1 MNFLRLSFLAALF
14 TSFSLFAQDYGP
26 IKIDLEGYLDDRNLE
41 MVKKEEP
48 VTEPV
53 KKVEKV
59 EPKEQD
65 GPRRR
70 RTASTT
76 DESKTGTTDPV
87 VSKKPIKKVDLNRFR
102 TKKADPMMM
111 YLIIGGS
118 VLLLIIIVVVIVIVK
133 KKKAQ
138 TKAALVA
145 EATDS
150 DVSLSEKI
158 DAHEEAVAAE
168 TTENSQ
174 AVVSSPPVD
183 SNYQS
188 TAQDMADQ
196 FAKETAVDDKGQNAS
211 GLIIDE
217 DKYFSGSESFVDEDF
232 SDFDRMLAFD
242 ILDFVVFP
250 ATDCLTD
257 RPAFDFSVRAFE
269 FRLELVFPVLRVF
282 CSSSGLAAMP
292 ISSSSSSQPCGSM
305 SINRSTANRS

>member
-232 SDFDRMLAFD
+232 SDFDSPHDGAP
-242 ILDFVVFP
+242 P
-250 ATDCLTD
+250 AEQTESPSL
-257 RPAFDFSVRAFE
+257 P
-269 FRLELVFPVLRVF
+269 P
-282 CSSSGLAAMP
+282 G
-292 ISSSSSSQPCGSM
+292 Q
-305 SINRSTANRS
+305 

>member
-14 TSFSLFAQDYGP
+14 TSFSIFAQDYGP
-26 IKIDLEGYLDDRNLE
+26 IKIDLEGYVDDRKLE

-48 VTEPV
+48 VKEPV
-53 KKVEKV
+53 KVVKKE

-70 RTASTT
+70 RTAP
-76 DESKTGTTDPV
+76 KTNGSETATDPV
-87 VSKKPIKKVDLNRFR
+87 VAKKPIKKVDLNRFK

-118 VLLLIIIVVVIVIVK
+118 VLLLIVIVVVIMVVK

-138 TKAALVA
+138 ARAALIA
-145 EATDS
+145 EATES

-174 AVVSSPPVD
+174 PVVSSPPVD
-183 SNYQS
+183 SNYHS

-217 DKYFSGSESFVDEDF
+217 DKYFSGGDSFVDEDF
-232 SDFDRMLAFD
+232 SDFDGPHDGAA
-242 ILDFVVFP
+242 P
-250 ATDCLTD
+250 ADQTESPNL
-257 RPAFDFSVRAFE
+257 P
-269 FRLELVFPVLRVF
+269 P
-282 CSSSGLAAMP
+282 G
-292 ISSSSSSQPCGSM
+292 
-305 SINRSTANRS
+305 